1 MIEKILKAQLREYLN
16 KGRLVPTIRRDY
28 QRPKNQSGYLKRTLS
43 P

>member
-28 QRPKNQSGYLKRTLS
+28 QRQTNQQGYLKRTLS
-43 P
+43 L